1 METRRWQVLC
11 LGFALLLACSGRAQ
25 AQKLRNHFDSDA
37 LMREPA
43 FFDFLVLGAPGEAQW
58 KVMAEFNPPST
69 PHGVSQVL
77 SERPAES
84 IAVAIRRNANLQN
97 GTISLGIKRMSGRG
111 GIVFRLASEKNYLA
125 LLLDPMSGD
134 ARLLASREGRTSE
147 LARGKAEGTRDW
159 GVLTVVLSGSK
170 VAASWEGKPLLEG
183 PDSAPASGRT
193 GIATAGPG
201 IMSFD
206 EFTIDPADKPAE
218 KKP

>member
-1 METRRWQVLC
+1 MEARLRKILS
-11 LGFALLLACSGRAQ
+11 LGFAVLLTLAGRAQ

-77 SERPAES
+77 AERPSES
-84 IAVAIRRNANLQN
+84 IAVAIRRNVTLQN
-97 GTISLGIKRMSGRG
+97 GTISIGIKHMSGRG
-111 GIVFRLASEKNYLA
+111 GMVFRLASEKNYLA
-125 LLLDPMSGD
+125 LLLDPVSGD
-134 ARLLASREGRTSE
+134 ARLIASRGGRTSE

-159 GVLTVVLSGSK
+159 GILTVVLSGSK
-170 VAASWEGKPLLEG
+170 VAASWEGRALFEAS
-183 PDSAPASGRT
+183 DSAPASGRT

-206 EFTIDPADKPAE
+206 EFTIEPADKPAE

>member
-1 METRRWQVLC
+1 MESRRRKVLC
-11 LGFALLLACSGRAQ
+11 FGFALLLACSGRAE

-37 LMREPA
+37 LLREPA

-58 KVMAEFNPPST
+58 KVMAEFNPPSP

-77 SERPAES
+77 AERPAES

-125 LLLDPMSGD
+125 LLLDPVSGD
-134 ARLLASREGRTSE
+134 ARLLVSRGGRTTE
-147 LARGKAEGTRDW
+147 LARDKTEGTRDW

-170 VAASWEGKPLLEG
+170 VAASWEGKPLLEAS
-183 PDSAPASGRT
+183 DSAPASGQT

-201 IMSFD
+201 IMTFD
-206 EFTIDPADKPAE
+206 EFIIEPAE